1 MVITK
6 LLKRFILNKGVDKM
20 KKVFM
25 TMQEINKRLEELCKQ
40 EFYLQMKD
48 RWTAEDYETDQKIN
62 REIQKLEEQLKEG
75 LK

>member
-25 TMQEINKRLEELCKQ
+25 TMQEINKKLEELCKQ

-48 RWTAEDYETDQKIN
+48 RWTAEDYETDRKMN
-62 REIQKLEEQLKEG
+62 EEIRQLKEE
-75 LK
+75 LKELIK